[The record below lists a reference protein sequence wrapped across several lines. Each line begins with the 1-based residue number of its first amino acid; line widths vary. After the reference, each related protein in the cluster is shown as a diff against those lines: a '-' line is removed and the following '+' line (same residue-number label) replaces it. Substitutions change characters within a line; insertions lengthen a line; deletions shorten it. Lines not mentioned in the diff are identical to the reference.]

1 MEESEHLWAARIERC
16 FDAARDWAP
25 RIAAPEEVEGGSSLA
40 GDDKALVTAPVRT
53 AAWAGLLS
61 AVDHLALMT
70 DLPGDEGLNMR
81 PTSLYTPAR
90 AALLGASQAVWVL
103 GGGTRATRRA
113 RALSIA
119 EDERAQHRRFL
130 WDYTNDA
137 YAKANFSQE
146 VMDEMNDLATKLTVE
161 ITRIRALQKEH
172 PKIDSDATTMM
183 RQAAEHL
190 TKGGS
195 KDDQWMRFAL
205 AYEWRVASAAAH
217 GRSWPV
223 FVRKTGKTKTASGE
237 LRSFTTSAE
246 ELGKAIGAATL
257 MTSEAWRLWDLRR
270 VNHL

>member
-1 MEESEHLWAARIERC
+1 MDDSETLWMARLERC
-16 FDAARDWAP
+16 FGAARSWEKRLATPDAVTP
-25 RIAAPEEVEGGSSLA
+25 GSSLA
-40 GDDKALVTAPVRT
+40 GDDKGLVTAPVRT
-53 AAWAGLLS
+53 AAWSGLLS

-70 DLPGDEGLNMR
+70 DLAREELNMR
-81 PTSLYTPAR
+81 PTSLFTPTR

-103 GGGTRATRRA
+103 SGNRETRRA

-119 EDERAQHRRFL
+119 EDERSKHRAFL
-130 WDYTNDA
+130 WDYAKDE

-146 VMDEMNDLATKLTVE
+146 FMTDLNGQADKLTKQ
-161 ITRIRALQKEH
+161 IMRIRELRKGL

-183 RQAAEHL
+183 REAAAHL
-190 TKGGS
+190 TS
-195 KDDQWMRFAL
+195 TASVDDQWMRFAL

-223 FVRKTGKTKTASGE
+223 FVRKTEKTKTADGE

-246 ELGKAIGAATL
+246 ELGKSVGAATM

-270 VNHL
+270 VPH